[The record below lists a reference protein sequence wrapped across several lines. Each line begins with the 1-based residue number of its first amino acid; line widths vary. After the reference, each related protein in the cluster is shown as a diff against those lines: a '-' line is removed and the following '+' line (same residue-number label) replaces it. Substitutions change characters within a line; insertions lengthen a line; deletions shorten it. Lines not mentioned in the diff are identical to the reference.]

1 MPKIN
6 VYLSDE
12 LATAVKEAGVPVS
25 PVCQQALATA
35 VSQANRA
42 RRTIT
47 LIRDPGFDPAAW
59 PQVSTGLEDKMTARL
74 VEALGLARAA
84 AGAGPV
90 GTVALARGILSHAE
104 NLGVR
109 LLRTL
114 DVDTDDLA
122 VALERADPSDGE
134 PAATAAA
141 EAPGSDG
148 AALTGFTRS
157 AWLAVG
163 TAAEAAVELGH
174 NYIGC
179 EHIVLGLLDGA
190 DGTAGPALRAAGA
203 DPASG
208 RKVLTSM
215 LSGYVH
221 GRNTT
226 MAAGSDIMRQI
237 LARLD
242 TLESRVASLDGA
254 SE

>member
-12 LATAVKEAGVPVS
+12 LAAAVKEAGVPVS

-35 VSQANRA
+35 VSGMNRA

-59 PQVSTGLEDKMTARL
+59 PQVSTGLEGKMTARL

-90 GTVALARGILSHAE
+90 GTVALARGVLSHAE

-122 VALERADPSDGE
+122 VALERPRRPDRTVP
-134 PAATAAA
+134 
-141 EAPGSDG
+141 
-148 AALTGFTRS
+148 R
-157 AWLAVG
+157 
-163 TAAEAAVELGH
+163 
-174 NYIGC
+174 
-179 EHIVLGLLDGA
+179 
-190 DGTAGPALRAAGA
+190 
-203 DPASG
+203 
-208 RKVLTSM
+208 
-215 LSGYVH
+215 
-221 GRNTT
+221 
-226 MAAGSDIMRQI
+226 
-237 LARLD
+237 
-242 TLESRVASLDGA
+242 
-254 SE
+254 